1 MKHNFLQEVS
11 KKDELCDKVE
21 GLMSIIKCH
30 SERSEE
36 SVERKLVP
44 FVEDFYPKVSLFS
57 KIFRQNACRIKN
69 KSYLCIRNRERKHS
83 NNGVVV
89 QLVRIPACHAG
100 GRGFES
106 RPYRKKSRG
115 NDTSGLFCCNYRDEG
130 QAFISFLSF
139 LQEEVDLHSLAEAS
153 FLVVAFA
160 SSWIF
165 SVFLFISLKFKLLN
179 NRKQDCYFLLH
190 FLSSYL
196 HQHIF
201 SFGVVEKISSLRSLA
216 SFFSIFRMPSSVR

>member
-1 MKHNFLQEVS
+1 MKDTFLE
-11 KKDELCDKVE
+11 KKLKNICSFKN
-21 GLMSIIKCH
+21 
-30 SERSEE
+30 
-36 SVERKLVP
+36 
-44 FVEDFYPKVSLFS
+44 
-57 KIFRQNACRIKN
+57 NA
-69 KSYLCIRNRERKHS
+69 YLCIRNRERKHS

-106 RPYRKKSRG
+106 RPYRRKSRG
-115 NDTSGLFCCNYRDEG
+115 KITSGLFCCNHPKEG
-130 QAFISFLSF
+130 QAFMVLPSFLSAAD
-139 LQEEVDLHSLAEAS
+139 DLHVLAQAS
-153 FLVVAFA
+153 FLGAFT

-190 FLSSYL
+190 FLLSYL

>member
-1 MKHNFLQEVS
+1 MANGLIGHNHPKSLLFL
-11 KKDELCDKVE
+11 
-21 GLMSIIKCH
+21 
-30 SERSEE
+30 
-36 SVERKLVP
+36 
-44 FVEDFYPKVSLFS
+44 
-57 KIFRQNACRIKN
+57 KIFHPNACRFKN

-106 RPYRKKSRG
+106 RPYRRKSRG
-115 NDTSGLFCCNYRDEG
+115 NITSGLFCCNHPKEG
-130 QAFISFLSF
+130 QAFISLLSF
-139 LQEEVDLHSLAEAS
+139 LQEEVDLHSLAQAS
-153 FLVVAFA
+153 FLGAFA